1 MVSLTRSS
9 TDFSLQGLKLLIHQL
24 LQTLFILLGV
34 MTVFWFMIQMKQML
48 KLPVKMKITLL
59 FYQVQEVTLLSY
71 QISVCTIIKCEGL
84 CLVYSCKGGYL
95 IYLELQ
101 ELKRDLVIEVS
112 LFHIFINKVDYT
124 QYWSRTLNVFLH
136 FNNILGR
143 INYIHP
149 GVLTPTSS
157 VALTTQ
163 QIKIPS
169 FPYQMN
175 GLDLEL
181 FLQVQLMPLWFGIFL
196 IYLVLCCLGH
206 GYSLFTQ

>member
-1 MVSLTRSS
+1 M
-9 TDFSLQGLKLLIHQL
+9 
-24 LQTLFILLGV
+24 
-34 MTVFWFMIQMKQML
+34 
-48 KLPVKMKITLL
+48 
-59 FYQVQEVTLLSY
+59 
-71 QISVCTIIKCEGL
+71 
-84 CLVYSCKGGYL
+84 
-95 IYLELQ
+95 
-101 ELKRDLVIEVS
+101 IEVS

-136 FNNILGR
+136 FNNLLGG

-181 FLQVQLMPLWFGIFL
+181 FLQVQLMPL
-196 IYLVLCCLGH
+196 
-206 GYSLFTQ
+206 